1 MVGVLLCDVIFCKDM
16 LCLCSA
22 IFECG
27 VLVWCVVCRYCGCSS
42 ACVYVLFVVLRWFM
56 LARCVLLC

>member
-1 MVGVLLCDVIFCKDM
+1 MVCVLCE
-16 LCLCSA
+16 CSSCVL
-22 IFECG
+22 F